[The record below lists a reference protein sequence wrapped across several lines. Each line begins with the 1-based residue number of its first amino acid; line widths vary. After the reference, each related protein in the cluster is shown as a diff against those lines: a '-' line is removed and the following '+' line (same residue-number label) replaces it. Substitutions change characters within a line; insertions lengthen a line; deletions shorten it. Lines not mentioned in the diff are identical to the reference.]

1 MTRQATTFAPGPGH
15 PGQAGE
21 QVTPVATDD
30 NQRMPEPDS
39 PRKREL
45 LEAAYRYVLGNG
57 LADMSLRPL
66 AREIGSSPR
75 VLLFLFGSKEGLI
88 RALLARARVDELTY
102 LADLRDLR
110 KEHDAGREVWA
121 WLAAP
126 AHRALLA
133 LWVEGY
139 ARSLLGDPGP
149 WAGFGRDTVNDWLE
163 LLAKRQPAHRRD
175 TPQAK
180 AERTLLLAV
189 LRGAL
194 LDLLATG
201 DTGRVTAAVECYL
214 QAPSTSNHQSDRT
227 ERRGAIDGKRY
238 TGRDQR

>member
-1 MTRQATTFAPGPGH
+1 
-15 PGQAGE
+15 
-21 QVTPVATDD
+21 VTAA
-30 NQRMPEPDS
+30 EPDS

-45 LEAAYRYVLGNG
+45 LEAAYAYVLGNG

-66 AREIGSSPR
+66 AKAIGSSPR

-88 RALLARARVDELTY
+88 RALLARMRENELRYLDEFRAVRGRPDGLVP
-102 LADLRDLR
+102 
-110 KEHDAGREVWA
+110 AGHEVWS

-126 AHRALLA
+126 SHRPLLA

-149 WAGFGRDTVNDWLE
+149 WADFGRDTVHDWLE
-163 LLAKRQPAHRRD
+163 LLAERQPAARRD
-175 TPQAK
+175 TPEAE

-189 LRGAL
+189 LRGAM

-201 DTGRVTAAVECYL
+201 DIDRVSSAVAHHLATAHPE
-214 QAPSTSNHQSDRT
+214 
-227 ERRGAIDGKRY
+227 
-238 TGRDQR
+238 

>member
-1 MTRQATTFAPGPGH
+1 MTEA
-15 PGQAGE
+15 
-21 QVTPVATDD
+21 
-30 NQRMPEPDS
+30 DS

-45 LEAAYRYVLGNG
+45 LAAAYRYALSNG

-66 AREIGSSPR
+66 AKEIGSSPR

-88 RALLARARVDELTY
+88 RELLAQARDDELRY
-102 LADLRDLR
+102 LEKLRDSQGPR
-110 KEHDAGREVWA
+110 EAAREVWS

-126 AHRALLA
+126 SHRPVLA

-139 ARSLLGDPGP
+139 ARSLLGEPGP

-163 LLAKRQPAHRRD
+163 LLAQRQPAGSRD
-175 TPQAK
+175 TPEAE

-201 DTGRVTAAVECYL
+201 DIDRVTAAVEYHL
-214 QAPSTSNHQSDRT
+214 QAFRQTAPPS
-227 ERRGAIDGKRY
+227 
-238 TGRDQR
+238 

>member
-1 MTRQATTFAPGPGH
+1 
-15 PGQAGE
+15 
-21 QVTPVATDD
+21 VT
-30 NQRMPEPDS
+30 EPDS

-57 LADMSLRPL
+57 LASMSLRPL
-66 AREIGSSPR
+66 AKEIGSSPR

-88 RALLARARVDELTY
+88 RALLARAREDELRY
-102 LADLRDLR
+102 LRQADDSQAMRDSR
-110 KEHDAGREVWA
+110 GWRAAGREVWS

-126 AHRALLA
+126 SHRALLA

-149 WAGFGRDTVNDWLE
+149 WAGFGAGTVSDWLE
-163 LLAKRQPAHRRD
+163 LLARHQPADQRD
-175 TPQAK
+175 TPEAE

-201 DTGRVTAAVECYL
+201 DTDRVTAAIERHL
-214 QAPSTSNHQSDRT
+214 RDAPR
-227 ERRGAIDGKRY
+227 
-238 TGRDQR
+238 